1 MVKIRNMGCFKGN
14 EFTLIEFFMLK
25 NCEMRV
31 PFRQRQGRTLIDSV
45 FCRRP
50 SCAANQDSTLS
61 MKDNDRAGEL
71 FCEHEKRLT
80 QRISL
85 NLNSEL
91 CHDENVFQ
99 DLAER
104 VPRHDFV
111 SNTEICRNSRQ
122 GTVFQRGRSQIL
134 SNLVSPFFFP
144 LLNCSNVQL
153 FKCFSTSPFRVP
165 CSRFLLRRAKT
176 RIFTLIELLIVIAII
191 AILASM
197 LLPALNQARNKASQI
212 ACTNNQKQL
221 FLVLHA
227 YLDASETQLPIYDNV
242 IWKGAPEWMHR
253 LKDMGLVKTAD
264 WKRYSCSK
272 ADFTVNYTSAEASKV
287 TTFCYGIN
295 PGYMIEKRQLYYE
308 HDGVSPWLFFR
319 KNSNQRGVLIY
330 KKLKSP
336 SVVIMLADTKRGPD
350 MPYNYN
356 RIDIRNNYG
365 RFWDAHGAKRC
376 NIVYC
381 DGHASA
387 ADVMEI
393 SRNGFPRSA
402 ADANSGSLSKIS
414 DTDWYSY
421 GLFLK

>member
-14 EFTLIEFFMLK
+14 EFTSIEFFMLK

-71 FCEHEKRLT
+71 SCEHEKRVT

-122 GTVFQRGRSQIL
+122 GAVSQRGRSQFL

-153 FKCFSTSPFRVP
+153 FQCFSTFPFRVP
-165 CSRFLLRRAKT
+165 CSIFLLRRVKI
-176 RIFTLIELLIVIAII
+176 RIFTLIELLIVIAMI
-191 AILASM
+191 AILAAM
-197 LLPALNQARNKASQI
+197 LMPALNKARNKASQI

-272 ADFTVNYTSAEASKV
+272 ADLTVNYTSAEASKV